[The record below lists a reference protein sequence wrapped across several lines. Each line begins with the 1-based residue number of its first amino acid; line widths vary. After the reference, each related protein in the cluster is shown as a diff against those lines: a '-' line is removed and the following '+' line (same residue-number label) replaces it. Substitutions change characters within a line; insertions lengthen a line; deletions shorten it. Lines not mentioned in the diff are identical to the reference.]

1 MPQGMILTGEQA
13 SKQLYENNRDFYNRK
28 TWENLLNTN
37 SVAALKAE
45 NQIVKDYTDT
55 SAEAYVSYLKNKN
68 TIQNSGIVGS
78 GRDELLKQNQLA
90 LEDAYNSYRQNLNEN
105 VGAIQESALQNQ
117 QNIYDALT
125 EQGEMTAQY
134 NNLHYDYLE
143 KLYEQYL
150 AGENTLFNE
159 LNWKKYLTRDL
170 NTELTDE
177 QIAEYNDL
185 IASGVELSPEQEAL
199 FLQDY
204 RLKTREELSNAA
216 WDELTDEKGNVIGRD
231 YTSLYDEDGNLTV
244 AGADFFDQ
252 LENAVANTG
261 GYSWGDFLSET
272 NEDVYNWA
280 MSYNPYNYTDDGTN
294 AGTYRTMTGRMSTDY
309 AYSFAERFGGLSEK
323 QINTIYEDYTTA
335 AKDLAE
341 KIANSDVGGKGKG
354 YQEEIRT
361 LVDEIKNLAVE
372 LGIDK
377 DLEEEMGMSWDDVVN
392 QIDINIQNSK
402 SNGEMTAQWF
412 SNFYGQS
419 TASSAMGAAVGVG
432 ASSAGVTALGSTLLG
447 ASTAIPVV
455 GQVIAATI
463 IVGGAL
469 YAAHNASSAVAE
481 QRRINEALTKQTQ
494 QIYNNLLTG
503 MVDYSLTKKRQA
515 ALENRSIK
523 Y

>member
-1 MPQGMILTGEQA
+1 MILTDDQA

-37 SVAALKAE
+37 AVAALKAE

-90 LEDAYNSYRQNLNEN
+90 LEEAYNAYRQNMSEN
-105 VGAIQESALQNQ
+105 ISAIQEAKANTD
-117 QNIYDALT
+117 QNIYSALSN
-125 EQGEMTAQY
+125 EGEMMSEY
-134 NNLHYDYLE
+134 NNLHYNYLE
-143 KLYEQYL
+143 KLYEQYQ
-150 AGENTLFNE
+150 AGKNTLFDE
-159 LNWKKYLTRDL
+159 LNWQKFLTRDL

-177 QIAEYNDL
+177 QVAEYNKL
-185 IASGVELSPEQEAL
+185 IASGAELTPIQEAL
-199 FLQDY
+199 YLQDY

-216 WDELTDEKGNVIGRD
+216 WDELVDEDGNVIGRD
-231 YTSLYDEDGNLTV
+231 YTSLYDENGNLTV

-272 NEDVYNWA
+272 NEDVYDWA
-280 MSYNPYNYTDDGTN
+280 MSYNPYNYTEDGTN

-323 QINTIYEDYTTA
+323 QINGIFEDYTKA
-335 AKDLAE
+335 AEDLAD
-341 KIANSDVGGKGKG
+341 KIVNTDVGGKGKG
-354 YQEEIRT
+354 YQKEVRT
-361 LVDEIKNLAVE
+361 LVGEIQTLSKE

-377 DLEEEMGMSWDDVVN
+377 DLEQEMGMTWEDVIN
-392 QIDINIQNSK
+392 QIDSNIQYSR
-402 SNGEMTAQWF
+402 SNGEMTADWF
-412 SNFYGQS
+412 STFLGQGGAS
-419 TASSAMGAAVGVG
+419 TATAAAINAGL
-432 ASSAGVTALGSTLLG
+432 SSAGATALGSTLLG
-447 ASTAIPVV
+447 TAGIPVV
-455 GQVIAATI
+455 GQAIVAT
-463 IVGGAL
+463 VFVAGL
-469 YAAHNASSAVAE
+469 LFAAHNASVGVAE
-481 QRRINEALTKQTQ
+481 QRRLNEELTKQTQ

-515 ALENRSIK
+515 AIENRSIK

>member
-1 MPQGMILTGEQA
+1 MPQGMILTGDQA

-37 SVAALKAE
+37 AVAALKAE

-55 SAEAYVSYLKNKN
+55 SAEAYISYLKNKN

-90 LEDAYNSYRQNLNEN
+90 LEEAYNSYRQNLNEN
-105 VGAIQESALQNQ
+105 ISAIQEAKVNTDES
-117 QNIYDALT
+117 IYNTLSK
-125 EQGEMTAQY
+125 EGEMTAEY
-134 NNLHYDYLE
+134 NNLHYDYLT
-143 KLYEQYL
+143 KLYEQYQ

-159 LNWKKYLTRDL
+159 LNWQKFLTRDL

-177 QIAEYNDL
+177 QIAEYNNL
-185 IASGVELSPEQEAL
+185 IASGTELTPEQEAL
-199 FLQDY
+199 YLQDY
-204 RLKTREELSNAA
+204 RLKTREELSTAA
-216 WDELTDEKGNVIGRD
+216 WDELTDENGNVIGRD
-231 YTSLYDEDGNLTV
+231 YTSLYDENGNLTV

-261 GYSWGDFLSET
+261 GYSWGDFLSE
-272 NEDVYNWA
+272 NNQDVYDWA

-323 QINTIYEDYTTA
+323 QINGIFADYTKA
-335 AKDLAE
+335 AEDLAD
-341 KIANSDVGGKGKG
+341 KIANTDVGGKGKG
-354 YQEEIRT
+354 YQEEVRAM
-361 LVDEIKNLAVE
+361 VGEIQDLAKE

-377 DLEEEMGMSWDDVVN
+377 DLEQEMGMTWDDVIN
-392 QIDINIQNSK
+392 QIDTNIQNSRN
-402 SNGEMTAQWF
+402 NGEMTGDWF
-412 SNFYGQS
+412 STFFGQG
-419 TASSAMGAAVGVG
+419 TASSATGAAIAYG
-432 ASSAGVTALGSTLLG
+432 SSAATTAIGSTLLG

-455 GQVIAATI
+455 GQAIGVTI
-463 IVGGAL
+463 IIAGAL
-469 YAAHNASSAVAE
+469 YAMHNASKGVAE
-481 QRRINEALTKQTQ
+481 QRRLNEELTKQTQ

-515 ALENRSIK
+515 AIENHSIK